1 MQHLLANK
9 KILTVEQSTQ
19 TIFSYDEENKQL
31 QRRIITSELINEELR
46 MYITKINEQ
55 ERKEKSGLMQQI
67 TVKDSNYKQ
76 IKETLEER
84 VNYIT
89 KI

>member
-1 MQHLLANK
+1 
-9 KILTVEQSTQ
+9 
-19 TIFSYDEENKQL
+19 
-31 QRRIITSELINEELR
+31 

-84 VNYIT
+84 VNYIA